1 MKTLYAMLVFSS
13 IVVAAWYAL
22 AGYMIYQIGKD
33 MNAWHTCKIYI
44 DRWLKWRYGFGN

>member
-13 IVVAAWYAL
+13 MVVTVWYAL

-33 MNAWHTCKIYI
+33 MNAWHTCQIYI